1 MVLISTAEA
10 RWVGGGKEKK
20 KKNPSASNCE
30 AGHTAVTLQLDRD
43 SLILAFIQHCRV
55 ISIPLPGEQP
65 TEAGNEINAVS
76 LALGVTSLA

>member
-1 MVLISTAEA
+1 MVLISTAAA
-10 RWVGGGKEKK
+10 RWGGGKEKK
-20 KKNPSASNCE
+20 KKKPSASNCE